1 MSKPRALIVGMG
13 IGGLATAI
21 RLHDIGW
28 ESLLV
33 ERAPQRRPAGYF
45 VGLFETGRLAAQR
58 MGVLDAIGNR
68 AVEDGITYDIDRA
81 GRRRPG
87 LGYGDL
93 PGSPRL
99 LLRGDIEG
107 ALYDSAVSVTD
118 IRYGTTPV
126 AVEEHADGVD
136 VTLRTTAA
144 DETVTETT
152 ERFDLV
158 VGADGLR
165 STVRQ
170 LTFGP
175 HSDYLRPFNH
185 IIGATVLK
193 EAVPGFSVTDGMI
206 LAEPGRSAWVFPFT
220 DHQPGLL
227 LSYRT
232 ENEDEEFT
240 RPPVESLRRAFGP
253 EPTGPVLENLLQQF
267 EQADDVLFD
276 SVHQV
281 VMPAWHTD
289 RVVLL
294 GDAAWCLTLYSGMG
308 ASSAISGA
316 DLLGTLLQR
325 NPGSPARAL
334 REWDQKLRPFIDNM
348 QEHGRKELVQFVPQT
363 RKDKLAR
370 TLTTSLAGNAVG
382 KRVMKKLIAPA
393 FKAKSLDPA
402 AT

>member
-1 MSKPRALIVGMG
+1 MNKSRALVVGMG
-13 IGGLATAI
+13 IGGLAAAA

-28 ESLLV
+28 ETLLV

-45 VGLFETGRLAAQR
+45 VGLFETGRLAAER
-58 MGVLDAIGNR
+58 MGVLDSIGNR
-68 AVEDGITYDIDRA
+68 ATENGITYDINRA
-81 GRRRPG
+81 GRRRPSI
-87 LGYGDL
+87 GYGDL
-93 PGSPRL
+93 PGNPRL

-107 ALYDSAVSVTD
+107 ALYDTAETVTD

-126 AVEEHADGVD
+126 AIEEHSDGVD
-136 VTLRTTAA
+136 VTLRTTSG
-144 DETVTETT
+144 DDVTEIT

-170 LTFGP
+170 LAFGP

-193 EAVPGFSVTDGMI
+193 ETVPGYGFSDGI
-206 LAEPGRSAWVFPFT
+206 VLAEPGRAAWVFPFS

-227 LSYRT
+227 FSYRIDD
-232 ENEDEEFT
+232 EDAEFT
-240 RPPVESLRRAFGP
+240 RSPIESLRRAFGP
-253 EPTGPVLENLLQQF
+253 EPAGPVLENLLRQF
-267 EQADDVLFD
+267 EQADDYLFD

-281 VMPAWHTD
+281 VMPSWHTD

-325 NPGSPARAL
+325 NPGNPARAL
-334 REWDQKLRPFIDNM
+334 REWDQRMRPFIADV
-348 QEHGRKELVQFVPQT
+348 QHHARKELVQFVPQT
-363 RKDKLAR
+363 RKDKLTR
-370 TLTTSLAGNAVG
+370 TFTGSLMATPVG
-382 KRVMKKLIAPA
+382 KRVMKALLANA
-393 FKAKSLDPA
+393 FRDKSRDPA
-402 AT
+402 AA

>member
-1 MSKPRALIVGMG
+1 MAAAV
-13 IGGLATAI
+13 

-28 ESLLV
+28 ETLLV

-93 PGSPRL
+93 PGKPRL

-107 ALYDSAVSVTD
+107 ALYDSAVSLTD

-126 AVEEHADGVD
+126 AIEERSDGVD

-144 DETVTETT
+144 DETVNETN

-158 VGADGLR
+158 VGSDGLR

-193 EAVPGFSVTDGMI
+193 EAVPGFSVTNGMI

-220 DHQPGLL
+220 NHQPGLL
-227 LSYRT
+227 FNYRT
-232 ENEDEEFT
+232 KNEDEEFT
-240 RPPVESLRRAFGP
+240 RPPIESLRRAFGP

-267 EQADDVLFD
+267 EQADDYLFD

-281 VMPAWHTD
+281 VMPTWHTD

-308 ASSAISGA
+308 ASSAITGA

-325 NPGSPARAL
+325 NSGNPARAL

-363 RKDKLAR
+363 RMDKLTR
-370 TLTTSLAGNAVG
+370 TLTTSLLGNSVG
-382 KRVMKKLIAPA
+382 KRVMRKLIAPS